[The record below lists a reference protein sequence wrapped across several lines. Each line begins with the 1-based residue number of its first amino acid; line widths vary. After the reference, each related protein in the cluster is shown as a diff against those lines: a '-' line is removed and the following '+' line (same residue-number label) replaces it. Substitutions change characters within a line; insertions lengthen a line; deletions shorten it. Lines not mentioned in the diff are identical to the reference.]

1 MTFLIILNEHA
12 GSGNAKATWELIQP
26 VLQQKNINY
35 TFEISQYPGHTTYL
49 TQQYIKNIEQFVR
62 PVILVI
68 GGDGT
73 LHEALNGAMSSQQ
86 TSLTPLAYIPAGSGN
101 DFARG
106 LGMASKPL
114 DALNQILNCHQPMMI
129 NIGHYLESMKNEK
142 GYFINNIGIGFDAAV
157 VSRTNTST
165 NKRRLNKYHLGS
177 LAYLSSVISVL
188 YNQDPFPLMVQV
200 NKQRTLFQKAF
211 LVTTSNHPYFG
222 GGVAILPDA
231 SVQKPDLEL
240 IVIER
245 KNWLI
250 ILWVAILIILG
261 KHLKS
266 RFVHVFKNN
275 QIHLTTT
282 SIEHGQIDGEIMGN
296 RFFDLSMNITQYPFW
311 IDTSIKKIDNKK
323 R

>member
-12 GSGNAKATWELIQP
+12 GGGNAKDTWKIIEPI
-26 VLQQKNINY
+26 LQQKMIDY
-35 TFEISQYPGHTTYL
+35 TFQISQYAGHTTYL
-49 TQQYIKNIEQFVR
+49 AKQYIKNIQDFDQ

-73 LHEALNGAMSSQQ
+73 LHEALNGALSIDQ
-86 TSLTPLAYIPAGSGN
+86 TPPVPMAYIPAGSGN

-106 LGMASKPL
+106 LGMSAKPTV
-114 DALNQILNCHQPMMI
+114 ALRQILDCRQPTMI
-129 NIGHYLESMKNEK
+129 NIGRYEETMKNEQ

-157 VSRTNTST
+157 VSKTNSSAS
-165 NKRRLNKYHLGS
+165 KRRLNKYHLGS
-177 LAYLSSVISVL
+177 LSYLSSVISVL

-200 NKQRTLFQKAF
+200 DKNRTLFQRAF
-211 LVTTSNHPYFG
+211 LVTTSKHPYFG

-231 SVQKPDLEL
+231 SVHKPELEL

-245 KNWLI
+245 INWLV
-250 ILWVAILIILG
+250 ILWVAILIVFG

-266 RFVHVFKNN
+266 RFVHIFRSSS
-275 QIHLTTT
+275 IHLTTT

-296 RFFDLSMNITQYPFW
+296 RFFDLHMSVRQYPFW
-311 IDTSIKKIDNKK
+311 IDVTKKAKS
-323 R
+323 